1 MKKNVIVLGA
11 AGNLG
16 MYYIDYLLKNLNM
29 EEYEIIATGTKSK
42 YPFKFY
48 NGRYEQVDITNEKD
62 FDKLPQSNV
71 YAIVDFAGVLPAY
84 LEKDDPH
91 KYIDV
96 NVTGTL
102 NVLEYARKVNA
113 DRIIYTHTWA
123 EMNGYLKDKLPLKPY
138 APRKPIFK
146 GDHAVYA
153 VTKCAAVDLIE
164 CYHQIYG
171 IKNFIFK
178 LPNIYMYSPEEY
190 YYVDGKKVLISYR
203 YMIQRAIEGKDIEL
217 WGNPDLGKD
226 IVYVKDLCQMIYK
239 AMMTNKVT
247 TGQYNAGTGVKTTM
261 REQIEGMIKVFSPKD
276 NPSKII
282 ECPEK
287 KDCDDFV
294 MDISNIKEDLGYE
307 PEYDYISYLEDYKKE
322 MDANCVIGIIV
333 IFRLKMYLER
343 NANKRE
349 KRKNKKLHIFTYN
362 ITNIFILWCILKI
375 SRLK

>member
-1 MKKNVIVLGA
+1 MNKKKILVFGS

-16 MYYIDYLLKNLNM
+16 MYYIDYLQNNLDKSK
-29 EEYEIIATGTKSK
+29 YEIIAIGTKDK

-48 NGRYEQVDITNEKD
+48 DGIYMKVDIKNQKD
-62 FDKLPQSNV
+62 FEKLPKTDV

-96 NVTGTL
+96 NITGTL
-102 NVLEYARKVNA
+102 NILEYAKNVKA

-123 EMNGYLKDKLPLKPY
+123 ELNGYLKDKKPLKPY
-138 APRKPIFK
+138 VPRKPIFT
-146 GDHAVYA
+146 GDHAIYGVS
-153 VTKCAAVDLIE
+153 KCAAVDLIE

-171 IKNFIFK
+171 IKNYIFK
-178 LPNIYMYSPEEY
+178 LPNIYMYSPEEF
-190 YYVDGKKVLISYR
+190 YYVDGKKINISYR
-203 YMIQRAIEGKDIEL
+203 YMIRRAIEGKDIEL

-226 IVYVKDLCQMIYK
+226 IIYVKDLCQMIYK
-239 AMMTNKVT
+239 AMLTNKVT
-247 TGQYNAGTGVKTTM
+247 TGQYNAGTGKKTTM

-307 PEYDYISYLEDYKKE
+307 PQYDYIAYLEDYKKE
-322 MDANCVIGIIV
+322 MN
-333 IFRLKMYLER
+333 
-343 NANKRE
+343 
-349 KRKNKKLHIFTYN
+349 LHRFT
-362 ITNIFILWCILKI
+362 KEQ
-375 SRLK
+375 

>member
-1 MKKNVIVLGA
+1 MKQNIIVLGS

-16 MYYIDYLLKNLNM
+16 MYYIDYLLKNLDM
-29 EEYEIIATGTKSK
+29 KRYEIIATGTRTK

-48 NGRYEQVDITNEKD
+48 DGRYEQVDITNAND
-62 FDKLPQSNV
+62 FDKLPQTNV

-102 NVLEYARKVNA
+102 NVLEYARKVKA

-123 EMNGYLKDKLPLKPY
+123 EMNGYLKDGLPLEPY

-146 GDHAVYA
+146 GDHAVYT

-164 CYHQIYG
+164 CYHQMYK

-178 LPNIYMYSPEEY
+178 LPNIYMYSPEKY
-190 YYVDGKKVLISYR
+190 YYVDGKKSLISYR
-203 YMIQRAIEGKDIEL
+203 YMIQNAIEGKDIEL

-226 IVYVKDLCQMIYK
+226 IIYVKDLCQMIYK

-247 TGQYNAGTGVKTTM
+247 TGQYNAGTGIKTTM
-261 REQIEGMIKVFSPKD
+261 REQVEGMIKVFSPKN

-307 PEYDYISYLEDYKKE
+307 PEYDYISYLEDYKREMEAQRFTKE
-322 MDANCVIGIIV
+322 
-333 IFRLKMYLER
+333 
-343 NANKRE
+343 
-349 KRKNKKLHIFTYN
+349 
-362 ITNIFILWCILKI
+362 
-375 SRLK
+375 